1 MKRELYIQIKEF
13 LREVICGTEFEGQVM
28 TVGGCVRDD
37 LMGLEIKDIDLCVSR
52 PGGGI
57 RLAEWLKEKG
67 LTTKGVTVYPNYGTA
82 MLHLKAFPD
91 VELEL
96 VQTRK
101 EKYIDHSCRNP
112 QTAFGTI
119 EDDCMRRDLTI
130 NSLYCNVSTDEII
143 DITGNGVKDIQEHII
158 RTPANPD
165 LTYDDDPL
173 RILRCIRFASRY
185 GWDIETETMEG
196 MKRNAFRLEIITK
209 ERIRE
214 EFCKMLTC
222 KHPVMAME
230 LLRETGAMHYVIPEL
245 EETYEMTQNEY
256 HFGTV
261 WEHTMKVMTS
271 SLPSRIEEMDSQYL
285 LIHRLSCLLHDIGKI
300 RCREVTEDGRVHFLK
315 HELKSYDMIEDI
327 MRTLKFSN
335 GEISEVR
342 FLALHHMDSK
352 KWGDRCEQMKD
363 KKLRK
368 LQYLC
373 KTEDRFAQ
381 LMVLI
386 HADNMAH
393 AEGRCMPEQVPMIL
407 ARTEEMKKE
416 GSAMFGYK
424 LPLTGNDMM
433 VIKGLTPGP
442 QVKECM
448 EYLTKLAFVNP
459 LRSREEFEIL
469 LNGYHLHK

>member
-13 LREVICGTEFEGQVM
+13 LREAIRGTEFEGRVM
-28 TVGGCVRDD
+28 TVGGCVRDE
-37 LMGLEIKDIDLCVSR
+37 LMGLEIKDIDMCVSL

-57 RLAEWLKEKG
+57 GFAEWLKEKG

-82 MLHLKAFPD
+82 MLHLTAFPD
-91 VELEL
+91 VELEF

-112 QTAFGTI
+112 VTAFGSI

-130 NSLYCNVSTDEII
+130 NSLYCDVSTDEII
-143 DITGNGVKDIQEHII
+143 DITGNGVNDIRDHII

-185 GWDIETETMEG
+185 GWDIEPETMAG
-196 MKRNAFRLEIITK
+196 MKRNVFRLEIISK
-209 ERIRE
+209 ERIRD

-245 EETYEMTQNEY
+245 EETYSMTQNEY

-261 WEHTMKVMTS
+261 WEHTIAVLGSEKPEMKS
-271 SLPSRIEEMDSQYL
+271 EEL
-285 LIHRLSCLLHDIGKI
+285 LIVQLAALLHDIGKI
-300 RCREVTEDGRVHFLK
+300 RCREVTEDGKVHFLK
-315 HELKSYDMIEDI
+315 HELMSYDMIEPI
-327 MRTLKFSN
+327 MRTLKFPN
-335 GEISEVR
+335 EEIKEVR
-342 FLALHHMDSK
+342 FLALHHMDCKS
-352 KWGDRCEQMKD
+352 WGCRCEHMKD

-368 LQYLC
+368 LQHLC
-373 KTEDRFAQ
+373 KTEGRFHL
-381 LMVLI
+381 LMTLI

-393 AEGRCMPEQVPMIL
+393 AEGKCMPEQAPHIL
-407 ARTEEMKKE
+407 ARTEEIKAE
-416 GSAMFGYK
+416 SSAMFGYK
-424 LPLTGNDMM
+424 LPLTGNDVMS
-433 VIKGLTPGP
+433 IKGLKPGP
-442 QVKECM
+442 YVKECM
-448 EYLTKLAFVNP
+448 DYLMKVAFVNP
-459 LRSREEFEIL
+459 LQSREEFEKL
-469 LNGYHLHK
+469 LKGYKF